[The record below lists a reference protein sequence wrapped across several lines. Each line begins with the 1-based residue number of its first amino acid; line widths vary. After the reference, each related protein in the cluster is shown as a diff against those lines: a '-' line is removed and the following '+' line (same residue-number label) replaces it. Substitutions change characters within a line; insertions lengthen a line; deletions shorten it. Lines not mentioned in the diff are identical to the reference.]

1 MKIFLLGF
9 MGSGK
14 SYWGRQLS
22 QKLQIP
28 FFDLDEQIINA
39 EGTSINEIFDK
50 KGEEYFRLLEK
61 DTLHIITESRD
72 SMIMSCG
79 GGTPCFF
86 NNIDFMKE
94 KGKVIWLNTGID
106 VLVKRLLKEK
116 PQRPIIKTISDDD
129 LKSFILKKLQD
140 RKLYYE
146 QANIT
151 LQEESL
157 TIESFI
163 ELLNNE

>member
-1 MKIFLLGF
+1 M
-9 MGSGK
+9 
-14 SYWGRQLS
+14 
-22 QKLQIP
+22 
-28 FFDLDEQIINA
+28 
-39 EGTSINEIFDK
+39 
-50 KGEEYFRLLEK
+50 
-61 DTLHIITESRD
+61 
-72 SMIMSCG
+72 
-79 GGTPCFF
+79 
-86 NNIDFMKE
+86 
-94 KGKVIWLNTGID
+94 WLNTGVD

-116 PQRPIIKTISDDD
+116 AQRPIIKTISDDD